1 MASGQSRGEYCA
13 AHGLSRKT
21 FGWWAW
27 RVDRQGRPA
36 PAETAAHFL
45 PVEIAEVPDPDE
57 GGGAPVEARIEIALP
72 DGVRVRVGRGVDV
85 APGPGGARAMI
96 PAPPGV
102 RVLVWSAPVDFRRG
116 MDRLAALVQ
125 VTLHLD
131 PFAGD
136 VFVFRSRRPDRIKL
150 LVYDGTGLILI
161 TKRLEAGHFAWPPV
175 TDGVVRLSAL
185 QLSVLLSGLPWERL
199 QARPVPR
206 PMAAC

>member
-1 MASGQSRGEYCA
+1 
-13 AHGLSRKT
+13 
-21 FGWWAW
+21 
-27 RVDRQGRPA
+27 
-36 PAETAAHFL
+36 
-45 PVEIAEVPDPDE
+45 
-57 GGGAPVEARIEIALP
+57 
-72 DGVRVRVGRGVDV
+72 
-85 APGPGGARAMI
+85 MI
-96 PAPPGV
+96 TAPPGV
-102 RVLVWSAPVDFRRG
+102 RVLVWSTPVDFRAG

-125 VTLHLD
+125 VTLRLD

-161 TKRLEAGHFAWPPV
+161 TKRLEAGRFVWPPV

-199 QARPVPR
+199 QAPPISR

>member
-1 MASGQSRGEYCA
+1 
-13 AHGLSRKT
+13 
-21 FGWWAW
+21 
-27 RVDRQGRPA
+27 
-36 PAETAAHFL
+36 
-45 PVEIAEVPDPDE
+45 
-57 GGGAPVEARIEIALP
+57 
-72 DGVRVRVGRGVDV
+72 
-85 APGPGGARAMI
+85 MI
-96 PAPPGV
+96 PVPPGV
-102 RVLVWSAPVDFRRG
+102 RVLVWSTPVDFRAG

-125 VTLHLD
+125 VTLQLD

-161 TKRLEAGHFAWPPV
+161 TKRLEAGRFPWPPV

-199 QARPVPR
+199 RAPPISR